1 MQPSFRQDV
10 SLSGLPRICASPF
23 ASVRTDWLAKVA
35 LLPGRTL
42 NYGLALFTFANLSR
56 SPTVAPS
63 RRTLA
68 RFGVSRDAA
77 GDALT
82 RLTDAG
88 LAYAERQQGRVPK
101 ITLLDG
107 QGALLGLKS

>member
-42 NYGLALFTFANLSR
+42 NYGLALFTFASMSR

-77 GDALT
+77 CDALT
-82 RLTDAG
+82 RLTAAG
-88 LAYAERQQGRVPK
+88 LAHAERKQGRTPK
-101 ITLLDG
+101 ITLLDA
-107 QGALLGLKS
+107 QGEMLRLRN

>member
-23 ASVRTDWLAKVA
+23 ASVRTDWLARVS

-42 NYGLALFTFANLSR
+42 HYGLALFTFASLSS

-63 RRTLA
+63 RRTLT

-77 GDALT
+77 GDALK
-82 RLTDAG
+82 RLADAG
-88 LAYAERQQGRVPK
+88 LVRAERQQGRVPK

-107 QGALLGLKS
+107 NGQMLTLKR